1 MFQIDPLSRTP
12 VYEQIIEQVQRLI
25 TAGVLRP
32 GDQIPSVRGLS
43 LTLRINPNTIQKAYS
58 ELDGAG
64 LITSVPGKGCF
75 VCSDAPER
83 LRACALARLPEWQ
96 NLTRA
101 LLQAG
106 MEEEALIEALR
117 KIGDESDLRK
127 ESPS

>member
-64 LITSVPGKGCF
+64 LITSVPARDALSAPTPPS
-75 VCSDAPER
+75 VCAPVL
-83 LRACALARLPEWQ
+83 LRVCLSGR
-96 NLTRA
+96 
-101 LLQAG
+101 
-106 MEEEALIEALR
+106 I
-117 KIGDESDLRK
+117 
-127 ESPS
+127 